1 MVIDPVLV
9 LKGRG
14 ERNIAR
20 TVIIMATAQVLNLN
34 QLEVLYMLG
43 GGEIQSDTGGLHLS
57 SLLSL
62 FLVFLFGASVLH
74 CLFSIMM

>member
-34 QLEVLYMLG
+34 QLELLYML
-43 GGEIQSDTGGLHLS
+43 GGEIQSDTGVVHLQLGKDCAHN
-57 SLLSL
+57 LLE
-62 FLVFLFGASVLH
+62 AVLR
-74 CLFSIMM
+74 LGVMAVGWLY